1 MKKSIFLS
9 FALICSLGCVAQKTR
24 MGDYLE
30 STSYNDDK
38 RGAERW
44 LQYVPKDDAFVCVNA
59 RTDSLAPSM
68 VATRNTV
75 SKPVTALPLHSS

>member
-9 FALICSLGCVAQKTR
+9 LALICSLGCVAQKTR

-44 LQYVPKDDAFVCVNA
+44 LQYVPKDDAFLCVNGKN
-59 RTDSLAPSM
+59 RF
-68 VATRNTV
+68 TR
-75 SKPVTALPLHSS
+75 ALYGGYTQYRLESYQ